1 MGGLKD
7 FFLMPNFFTRTRLML
22 LRLLVFSL
30 RHSRWSGRR
39 TLIFPCYKQATFEWI
54 LFIPSGIEDFAFSR
68 RRIENLP
75 VWPMFQFFHPTLL
88 EKKNEKNETMKKRIK
103 N

>member
-1 MGGLKD
+1 
-7 FFLMPNFFTRTRLML
+7 ML

-68 RRIENLP
+68 RRIEYLS

-88 EKKNEKNETMKKRIK
+88 EKIKRENENNEKDKKEKRK
-103 N
+103 